1 MQAFNFE
8 NLNVYQRSLKL
19 AIEVIEKT
27 KKFDFKY
34 NRIRDQFI
42 GAIISVPL
50 NLAEGSGRKSIKD
63 KTNFCKI
70 AQSSAFECIPLT
82 SICHQIGLIDQATF
96 NNWRVEIQEICK
108 MISGLI
114 RHHQS

>member
-1 MQAFNFE
+1 MQKFNFE
-8 NLNVYQRSLKL
+8 NLIVYQRSLSL
-19 AIEVIEKT
+19 AVEVIEKT
-27 KKFDFKY
+27 KSFDFKY

-63 KTNFCKI
+63 RANFYKI

-82 SICHQIGLIDQATF
+82 SICHQIGLINEDIF
-96 NNWRVEIQEICK
+96 NKWRAEIEEICK
-108 MISGLI
+108 MIAGLI
-114 RHHQS
+114 RRNQS